1 MAVETLKVG
10 DEVLTTSGATRKVT
24 WLASRTL
31 LCRGWPEAHPVRV
44 KAGAFADHQ
53 PSSDLWLSEGH
64 SVCVRAPEEALV
76 PIGRLVNGVS
86 IERMPVEQVTYWH
99 VELEEHDILFANN
112 LPAESYINVGNAAF
126 FGDGATGKPRG
137 PFTLDDYC
145 RPFLSDEA
153 VIAEVRARLQQR
165 AQDQLDGAA
174 MKMCGASRIRR

>member
-1 MAVETLKVG
+1 M
-10 DEVLTTSGATRKVT
+10 
-24 WLASRTL
+24 
-31 LCRGWPEAHPVRV
+31 
-44 KAGAFADHQ
+44 
-53 PSSDLWLSEGH
+53 
-64 SVCVRAPEEALV
+64 

-126 FGDGATGKPRG
+126 FGDGATGQPRG
-137 PFTLDDYC
+137 PFTLEDYC

-165 AQDQLDGAA
+165 AENMVDEAA
-174 MKMCGASRIRR
+174 AKNAQSASA